1 MKTLKSSVWML
12 VFLLA
17 AGISSQTFADEYS
30 HTISVYKQSEAV
42 LPFFK
47 DCYGYAVFPLVG
59 KGGIM
64 IGGAF
69 GKGQVYKQGKLS
81 GTVTLTKLSV
91 GFQLGGQAFSEII
104 FLQDKRSYDEFTSGN
119 YEFDG
124 SLSAVAVTAGAQAK
138 AGTEGATAGASA
150 GPATGVQAQTNY
162 NKGIAVFVH
171 TRGGLMYEASIGGQK
186 FDFTPL

>member
-1 MKTLKSSVWML
+1 ML